1 LAWKRPG
8 VQFPTGP
15 YRSVPPVFEHGLLV
29 IGKNLMHFGKLCI
42 KVLNVVLEFRVYRP
56 SKKSNAV

>member
-1 LAWKRPG
+1 
-8 VQFPTGP
+8 
-15 YRSVPPVFEHGLLV
+15 
-29 IGKNLMHFGKLCI
+29 MHFGKLCI